1 MRRRDE
7 RIQAGFAPTRKQERK
22 AWKHKRKLMKQNVLY
37 LMIVNLPTEQEMEA
51 AKAQVQQQ
59 DARMR

>member
-1 MRRRDE
+1 M
-7 RIQAGFAPTRKQERK
+7 GCAPSRKQERK
-22 AWKHKRKLMKQNVLY
+22 AWKQKRKLMRQNVLY

-59 DARMR
+59 EARMG